1 MILQTLAEAAKKR
14 IVSAK
19 RNVPIEELKASVY
32 ENGKV
37 KRFTKRDDFAFEKAL
52 KKEGISFICEVK
64 KASPSKGIL
73 APDFPYLKIAAEYEE
88 AGASAVSVL
97 TEPEH
102 FKGRD
107 AYLKEISERAIHP
120 CPSKRLYYRRIS
132 NLRIKLLGA
141 DAVLLICGLLDTETL
156 KSISAFVTILS
167 FPPLWKPIRRR
178 KSNPL

>member
-19 RNVPIEELKASVY
+19 RNVPVEELKASVY

-107 AYLKEISERAIHP
+107 AYLKEISERAFIP
-120 CPSKRLYYRRIS
+120 VLRKDFIIDEYQIYNKLWVRIQFFLS
-132 NLRIKLLGA
+132 AGFWIPKL
-141 DAVLLICGLLDTETL
+141 
-156 KSISAFVTILS
+156 
-167 FPPLWKPIRRR
+167 
-178 KSNPL
+178 